1 MSKISVCIITFNEEK
16 DIKRCLDSVL
26 KITDDIIVVD
36 SFSTDQTE
44 NICKSFPQVTFVQRK
59 WTGYSDQKNY
69 AHSLAKHDWIFSIDA
84 DEVIGDELERSILKA
99 KEIGLNGVYQC
110 NRITNYCGKW
120 IKNGGWYPDWKLRL
134 FNKNEAKWDGL
145 IHEEVKHSFSEVKKL
160 SGDLLHYS
168 YHSIHQHVA
177 QFNKFT
183 ELTAQKDKER
193 GKKASLIRI
202 LTAPLVKFIKDYFI
216 KRGFLDGYYGFV
228 VASLSAFATLLKYI
242 KLKELWKKG

>member
-16 DIKRCLDSVL
+16 DIKRCLESVL
-26 KITDDIIVVD
+26 KISEDIIVVD
-36 SFSTDQTE
+36 SYSTDQTE
-44 NICKSFPQVTFVQRK
+44 NICKSFPQVTIVQRK

-69 AHSLAKHDWIFSIDA
+69 ANSLAKNDWIFSIDA
-84 DEVIGDELERSILKA
+84 DEVIGDELLTSLK
-99 KEIGLNGVYQC
+99 ELTLLNGVYQC

-134 FNKNEAKWDGL
+134 FNKKEAQWEGL
-145 IHEEVKHSFSEVKKL
+145 IHEDVKHDFSEVKKL
-160 SGDLLHYS
+160 KGDLLHYS

-193 GKKASLIRI
+193 GKKASILRI

-228 VASLSAFATLLKYI
+228 VAALSSFATLLKYI
-242 KLKELWKKG
+242 KLRELWKKG